1 MSVIS
6 DKLKS
11 TIDKV
16 FSAPKTSISKQ
27 IDGIIKNVRLGKS
40 EGKKIKEIKEKIEP
54 TEKTINQVKDAVK
67 TVKSVQESLEAAKI
81 AAEATEKAN
90 TIASALNP
98 AAAAIAFAQ
107 AFIVTQFKKEIEEAK
122 NALNVVPKL
131 IENFETFINES
142 KEKLIQA
149 SEEYEEKK
157 RLTEQRKNNL
167 SS

>member
-1 MSVIS
+1 MIA
-6 DKLKS
+6 DIKS
-11 TIDKV
+11 TVDIIHDTID
-16 FSAPKTSISKQ
+16 T
-27 IDGIIKNVRLGKS
+27 IKF
-40 EGKKIKEIKEKIEP
+40 
-54 TEKTINQVKDAVK
+54 
-67 TVKSVQESLEAAKI
+67 VQESLEAAKI